1 MRAIPARPT
10 EGVVRVVLALVGAV
24 LVLAWSVT
32 VLVRRDRRRSPSSP
46 EAGRI
51 EAAATRGL
59 RDARRQAHVFHHFND
74 INGVSALRDR
84 D

>member
-1 MRAIPARPT
+1 MVVALA
-10 EGVVRVVLALVGAV
+10 GVG

-32 VLVRRDRRRSPSSP
+32 VLVRRDRRRPPGGP
-46 EAGRI
+46 EARRI

-59 RDARRQAHVFHHFND
+59 RDARRRAHAFHRFDD

>member
-1 MRAIPARPT
+1 M
-10 EGVVRVVLALVGAV
+10 VLALLGVV

-32 VLVRRDRRRSPSSP
+32 VLVRRDRRRSPSGP
-46 EAGRI
+46 EARRI

-59 RDARRQAHVFHHFND
+59 RDARRRAHTLHRFND
-74 INGVSALRDR
+74 VDGVSALRDR